1 MLKNVMVCND
11 GMATMTHRT
20 TFALDGETIRR
31 LKRLAARW
39 QVSQAEVVRRAV
51 AQAESQPEPQT
62 TDPVAMLRQ
71 LLEAGQ
77 GLDPK
82 KAESYLAQVYA
93 DRKRWRGK

>member
-1 MLKNVMVCND
+1 
-11 GMATMTHRT
+11 MAPSCRS
-20 TFALDGETIRR
+20 F
-31 LKRLAARW
+31 AARW

-62 TDPVAMLRQ
+62 TDPVAMLGQ
-71 LLEAGQ
+71 LLETGQ

-93 DRKRWRGK
+93 DRKRWRAK